1 MSPFDHQWQR
11 LTALA
16 RQARPDLDAVVP
28 PGFSTRVAARA
39 ATLPVA
45 GPWALFERFALRGL
59 VVAAVFSAAAIV
71 YNFSSLQSDQG
82 EDYASSDT
90 VGELLE
96 LS

>member
-59 VVAAVFSAAAIV
+59 VVAAVYSAAANA
-71 YNFSSLQSDQG
+71 YNYSSLQSDQG